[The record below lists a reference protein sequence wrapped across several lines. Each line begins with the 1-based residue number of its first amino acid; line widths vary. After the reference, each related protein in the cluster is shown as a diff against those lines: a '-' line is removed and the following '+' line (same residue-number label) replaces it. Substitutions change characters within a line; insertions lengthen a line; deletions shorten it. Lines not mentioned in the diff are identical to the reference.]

1 MSQCW
6 FGWEIYVVYVKPEI
20 AQKKTKSKR
29 NQNVF
34 GETIGIRM
42 SIKESH
48 CVFVIFQIYNRS
60 YEQDYV
66 RLGDTPHAYL
76 LSALLIKRTLH

>member
-1 MSQCW
+1 MLVWLRNICSLCKAW
-6 FGWEIYVVYVKPEI
+6 NR
-20 AQKKTKSKR
+20 AKKIKSKQ

-48 CVFVIFQIYNRS
+48 CVFVIFQIYNRN